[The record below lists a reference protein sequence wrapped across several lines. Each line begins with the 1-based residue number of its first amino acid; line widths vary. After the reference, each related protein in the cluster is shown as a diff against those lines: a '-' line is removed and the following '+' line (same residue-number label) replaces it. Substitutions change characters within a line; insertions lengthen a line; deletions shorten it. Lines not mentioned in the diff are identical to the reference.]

1 MNGSIL
7 EAYMCL
13 AKAYCFLDVQ
23 KRAFPEQK
31 LAIDK
36 IMKEI
41 TIVQEKLYDL
51 RWSKWHSKEEE

>member
-1 MNGSIL
+1 MRGKIL
-7 EAYMCL
+7 KAYMLL
-13 AKAYCFLDVQ
+13 AKAYCLLDVH

-31 LAIDK
+31 SAIDK

-51 RWSKWHSKEEE
+51 RWK

>member
-1 MNGSIL
+1 
-7 EAYMCL
+7 
-13 AKAYCFLDVQ
+13 VQ